1 MLSLAHLSDAEIDL
15 IYRNLNQHQV
25 LALAPLHSKFYLAAK
40 IKLYYYIYIYDI
52 LEYTRFEPTL
62 LKRVTSCPLPNFRF
76 PKYMNTYSTNNAT
89 IVSLQSFEKNL
100 TKMDPNQTIVY
111 MVFSQT
117 PHPNCVHKVTDYFKT
132 IENFIAIRQ
141 PDILWPSLWDYFAR
155 CFQNTRHYAV
165 NHEVSPPRCLFA
177 LNTYIGDAR
186 YHRNNI
192 CEAVNVN
199 LHLGIPRYY
208 YSSEC
213 GLASK
218 PYSPPTSKTLGI
230 HLHGG
235 QHSGRKFAIFQHLN
249 TSILR
254 TLCITISD
262 RTTCIFSNG
271 ELETYYP
278 NLQLL
283 GIDYK
288 HWCTTQEILQSIPN
302 AIHQTLRYL
311 TIATPS
317 FNDALVKRIC
327 ELPLQFPNASI
338 NWWSSYQSVD
348 IPLKLICHQQL
359 FSPIMPPRCIAINW
373 THSVIDG
380 LVKLNRL
387 YVAEKNGVAVE
398 VEFKKHYSDDE
409 LMLLD
414 LLYFSVNLTDSIPK
428 VSGK

>member
-1 MLSLAHLSDAEIDL
+1 M
-15 IYRNLNQHQV
+15 R
-25 LALAPLHSKFYLAAK
+25 
-40 IKLYYYIYIYDI
+40 
-52 LEYTRFEPTL
+52 
-62 LKRVTSCPLPNFRF
+62 
-76 PKYMNTYSTNNAT
+76 
-89 IVSLQSFEKNL
+89 
-100 TKMDPNQTIVY
+100 
-111 MVFSQT
+111 
-117 PHPNCVHKVTDYFKT
+117 
-132 IENFIAIRQ
+132 
-141 PDILWPSLWDYFAR
+141 
-155 CFQNTRHYAV
+155 
-165 NHEVSPPRCLFA
+165 
-177 LNTYIGDAR
+177 
-186 YHRNNI
+186 
-192 CEAVNVN
+192 
-199 LHLGIPRYY
+199 
-208 YSSEC
+208 
-213 GLASK
+213 
-218 PYSPPTSKTLGI
+218 I
-230 HLHGG
+230 HLHGR
-235 QHSGRKFAIFQHLN
+235 QHSGRKYAIFQHLN

-288 HWCTTQEILQSIPN
+288 HWSTTQEILQSIPN

-317 FNDALVKRIC
+317 FNDALVKRIS

-359 FSPIMPPRCIAINW
+359 FSPIMPPRCIAVNW
-373 THSVIDG
+373 THGIIDG